1 MSDYTES
8 ITHEAANEEQERGT
22 LSTPYGVRRETMTIA
37 DRVRTARIAANKT
50 QQQLA
55 GETYSKSYISAVER
69 GKMTPSVQAL
79 GILAERLGLPVS
91 YFLGESDMDLSNL
104 AETSAAQRTS
114 PERERQQREEAARLT
129 LDQAEGYLRQ
139 GQHDEAWEALNG
151 SSGEPLE
158 DLPLLER
165 PRWYLLAGWAA
176 IMKQWQKDAIPL
188 LERGLNLAETLR
200 GQSAPNQRPHLA
212 ELGERIRDLIG
223 GAYYE
228 QSQPEMALEYHRKGQ
243 IAISEGVVSDPELK
257 LRIYKSLGNDY
268 LALGRHN
275 EAIAFY
281 QEASKLA
288 EDMDDPRQRGLMY
301 WGLAIAYQNNGDLIR
316 ARINF
321 PKALAVFESFD
332 NMQMVSQ
339 LRSMFGQ
346 VLIQLKDYEE
356 AEKNLRQSLGAAE
369 RTGDSRTRGAAL
381 ANFASLHLAKG
392 DVDKAVKM
400 AHDGLKVVK
409 ESGDRRIEGQLY
421 LTLAEAHQ
429 AKKDLPA
436 TEKAYKDAI
445 ATFEKTQDREF
456 IGRAH
461 ERYGQFLAD
470 QGQFQAAYQ
479 HMQQARAVLTKRT
492 QDL

>member
-1 MSDYTES
+1 MSDYMES
-8 ITHEAANEEQERGT
+8 TTQEAANEEQQVAA
-22 LSTPYGVRRETMTIA
+22 STPYGVRRETMTIA

-79 GILAERLGLPVS
+79 GILAERLGLPIS
-91 YFLGESDMDLSNL
+91 YFLGESDMDLTNL

-129 LDQAEGYLRQ
+129 LDQAEGYIRQ
-139 GQHDEAWEALNG
+139 NEADEAWNVLGATN
-151 SSGEPLE
+151 GEPLE
-158 DLPLLER
+158 DLPIQER
-165 PRWYLLAGWAA
+165 PRWYLLAGWSA
-176 IMKQWQKDAIPL
+176 IMKGWYKEATPL
-188 LERGLNLAETLR
+188 LERGLNLADNLR
-200 GQSAPNQRPHLA
+200 VQSAPNQRPHLA
-212 ELGERIRDLIG
+212 ELAERIRDMIG

-228 QSQPEMALEYHRKGQ
+228 QSQPEMALEYHRKCQ
-243 IAISEGVVSDPELK
+243 IAISEGIVSDPELR

-275 EAIAFY
+275 EAITFY

-288 EDMDDPRQRGLMY
+288 EDMDDPRQQGLMY
-301 WGLAIAYQNNGDLIR
+301 WGLALAYKAHGDLMR
-316 ARINF
+316 ARIYF
-321 PKALAVFESFD
+321 PKALAVFETLD
-332 NMQMVSQ
+332 NARLVAQ
-339 LRSMFGQ
+339 LRSMFGL
-346 VLIQLKDYEE
+346 VLIQLKDYDE
-356 AEKNLRQSLGAAE
+356 AEKNLRQSLGTAE
-369 RTGDSRTRGAAL
+369 RSGDSHTRGNAL
-381 ANFASLHLAKG
+381 GNFASLHLAKG
-392 DVDKAVKM
+392 EVDKAIKT

-409 ESGDRRIEGQLY
+409 ESKDYRTEGQLY
-421 LTLAEAHQ
+421 MTLAEAHQ
-429 AKKDLPA
+429 AKKDAAA
-436 TEKAYKDAI
+436 TEKAYKEAI
-445 ATFEKTQDREF
+445 AVFEQTQDREF

-479 HMQQARAVLTKRT
+479 HMQQARSVLTKRT

>member
-1 MSDYTES
+1 MSDYMES
-8 ITHEAANEEQERGT
+8 TTQEAANEEQQVAA
-22 LSTPYGVRRETMTIA
+22 STPYGVRRETMTIA

-91 YFLGESDMDLSNL
+91 YFLGESEADLTNL
-104 AETSAAQRTS
+104 AESTAAQRTS

-129 LDQAEGYLRQ
+129 LDQAEGYIRQ
-139 GQHDEAWEALNG
+139 NQPDEAWEVLNAT
-151 SSGEPLE
+151 SGEPLE

-176 IMKQWQKDAIPL
+176 IRKQWQKDATPL
-188 LERGLNLAETLR
+188 LERGLNLADTLR
-200 GQSAPNQRPHLA
+200 AQGPASQKPHLA
-212 ELGERIRDLIG
+212 ELTERIRDLIG

-228 QSQPEMALEYHRKGQ
+228 QSQPEMALEYHRKCQ

-257 LRIYKSLGNDY
+257 LLIYKSLGNDY

-275 EAIAFY
+275 EAITFY
-281 QEASKLA
+281 KEASKLA
-288 EDMDDPRQRGLMY
+288 EDMDDPRQQGLMY
-301 WGLAIAYQNNGDLIR
+301 WGLALAYKAHGDLMR
-316 ARINF
+316 ARIYF
-321 PKALAVFESFD
+321 PRALAIFETLD
-332 NMQMVSQ
+332 NMQLVSQ
-339 LRSMFGQ
+339 LRAMFGQ
-346 VLIQLKDYEE
+346 VLTQLKDYEE

-369 RTGDSRTRGAAL
+369 RTGDSRTRGNAL

-392 DVDKAVKM
+392 DVDKAIKT

-409 ESGDRRIEGQLY
+409 ESGDRRIEGQLH
-421 LTLAEAHQ
+421 LSLAEAHQ
-429 AKKDLPA
+429 AKKDTAA

-445 ATFEKTQDREF
+445 ATFEQTQDREF

-470 QGQFQAAYQ
+470 QGKFQDAYQ
-479 HMQQARAVLTKRT
+479 HMQQARSVLTRRT